1 MTNRNMV
8 GKDAPPVGVAPAVIM
23 ENPKYADNVAKVLRL
38 CSCYGISQL
47 WWTGDRVRL
56 ADYEGAGKRLPRE
69 ERMKG
74 YKKVELIHYDRP
86 FDHFDTKK
94 CTVVGVELMPGTES
108 LHYFDWRWRR
118 DGAVPKGPV
127 WVFGPEDGSLGH
139 VSKSFCHR
147 FVHIPVQ
154 HCLNLATA
162 VSTVLYDWQHKEVT
176 RYGKPEFTLDEE
188 RGPVTEERN
197 CFA

>member
-8 GKDAPPVGVAPAVIM
+8 GKDAPACGRCAGRDHGEPEVRRQRGEGPPAVL
-23 ENPKYADNVAKVLRL
+23 VLWH
-38 CSCYGISQL
+38 QP
-47 WWTGDRVRL
+47 
-56 ADYEGAGKRLPRE
+56 A
-69 ERMKG
+69 
-74 YKKVELIHYDRP
+74 
-86 FDHFDTKK
+86 
-94 CTVVGVELMPGTES
+94 
-108 LHYFDWRWRR
+108 
-118 DGAVPKGPV
+118 
-127 WVFGPEDGSLGH
+127 
-139 VSKSFCHR
+139 SKSFCHR